1 MTRNL
6 PWQKPNPVKN
16 YYPVPKVICQLGLS
30 PGEIAVY
37 SFLLFCEDRKT
48 YQCYP
53 SYRTIGD
60 AVGMS
65 RNTVCKYV
73 RSLEEKGLVRTERT
87 TVTLKDGRK
96 RNGSLLYT
104 LLPVEQALAQHNQH
118 QLHLAEMAAERHRA
132 QQKLA
137 AQNTLIPSAYCNQ
150 FSGDTG
156 IMHKVLSAQTTDGL
170 KFVVKYDS
178 STKMWKPA
186 EEVKQMAIWVT
197 CDKHET
203 PTPEMPMYGDPVC
216 H

>member
-1 MTRNL
+1 MTRTL
-6 PWQKPNPVKN
+6 PWQKPDPVKN

-73 RSLEEKGLVRTERT
+73 RSLEEKGLIRTERT
-87 TVTLKDGRK
+87 SIVLKNGRK

-104 LLPVEQALAQHNQH
+104 ILPVEQVLAQHNQH

-137 AQNTLIPSAYCNQ
+137 AQATEPPCSPL
-150 FSGDTG
+150 
-156 IMHKVLSAQTTDGL
+156 
-170 KFVVKYDS
+170 
-178 STKMWKPA
+178 
-186 EEVKQMAIWVT
+186 
-197 CDKHET
+197 
-203 PTPEMPMYGDPVC
+203 
-216 H
+216 

>member
-1 MTRNL
+1 MTRTL
-6 PWQKPNPVKN
+6 PWQKPNPAKN

-73 RSLEEKGLVRTERT
+73 RSLEEKGLIRTERT
-87 TVTLKDGRK
+87 SIVLRNGRK

-104 LLPVEQALAQHNQH
+104 ILP
-118 QLHLAEMAAERHRA
+118 
-132 QQKLA
+132 
-137 AQNTLIPSAYCNQ
+137 IQ
-150 FSGDTG
+150 FSIDQFYQRQMDAVDRATERQRVTRL
-156 IMHKVLSAQTTDGL
+156 MEQTS
-170 KFVVKYDS
+170 V
-178 STKMWKPA
+178 
-186 EEVKQMAIWVT
+186 
-197 CDKHET
+197 
-203 PTPEMPMYGDPVC
+203 
-216 H
+216 

>member
-1 MTRNL
+1 MTHAL
-6 PWQKPNPVKN
+6 PWQKPAPAKN

-73 RSLEEKGLVRTERT
+73 RSLEEKGLIRTERT

-104 LLPVEQALAQHNQH
+104 ILPPEQAVEQFNRQQLAK
-118 QLHLAEMAAERHRA
+118 AEAAAERRRI
-132 QQKLA
+132 QEKLA
-137 AQNTLIPSAYCNQ
+137 RHA
-150 FSGDTG
+150 
-156 IMHKVLSAQTTDGL
+156 
-170 KFVVKYDS
+170 
-178 STKMWKPA
+178 A
-186 EEVKQMAIWVT
+186 EA
-197 CDKHET
+197 
-203 PTPEMPMYGDPVC
+203 PRSPL
-216 H
+216 

>member
-1 MTRNL
+1 MTRTL
-6 PWQKPNPVKN
+6 PWQKPDPVKN

-53 SYRTIGD
+53 SYRTIGE

-73 RSLEEKGLVRTERT
+73 RSLEEKGLIRTERT

-104 LLPVEQALAQHNQH
+104 LLPWRQAVEQFYQRQLAM
-118 QLHLAEMAAERHRA
+118 AEVATERQRV
-132 QQKLA
+132 QEKLA
-137 AQNTLIPSAYCNQ
+137 AQATEHPCSPL
-150 FSGDTG
+150 
-156 IMHKVLSAQTTDGL
+156 
-170 KFVVKYDS
+170 
-178 STKMWKPA
+178 
-186 EEVKQMAIWVT
+186 
-197 CDKHET
+197 
-203 PTPEMPMYGDPVC
+203 
-216 H
+216 

>member
-1 MTRNL
+1 MTHTL
-6 PWQKPNPVKN
+6 PWQKPAPAKN

-65 RNTVCKYV
+65 RNTVAKYV
-73 RSLEEKGLVRTERT
+73 RQLEEKGLIRTEHT

-104 LLPVEQALAQHNQH
+104 ILPPEQAVEQFNRQQLAK
-118 QLHLAEMAAERHRA
+118 AEAAAERRRI
-132 QQKLA
+132 QEKLA
-137 AQNTLIPSAYCNQ
+137 RQA
-150 FSGDTG
+150 
-156 IMHKVLSAQTTDGL
+156 
-170 KFVVKYDS
+170 
-178 STKMWKPA
+178 A
-186 EEVKQMAIWVT
+186 EA
-197 CDKHET
+197 
-203 PTPEMPMYGDPVC
+203 PRSPL
-216 H
+216 

>member
-1 MTRNL
+1 MTRTL
-6 PWQKPNPVKN
+6 PWQKPNPAKN

-73 RSLEEKGLVRTERT
+73 RSLEEKGLIRTERT
-87 TVTLKDGRK
+87 SIVLKNGRK

-104 LLPVEQALAQHNQH
+104 LLPWKQAVDQFHQRQLAMVEA
-118 QLHLAEMAAERHRA
+118 AAERQQV

-137 AQNTLIPSAYCNQ
+137 EQDNS
-150 FSGDTG
+150 
-156 IMHKVLSAQTTDGL
+156 MHGGEAV
-170 KFVVKYDS
+170 
-178 STKMWKPA
+178 
-186 EEVKQMAIWVT
+186 
-197 CDKHET
+197 
-203 PTPEMPMYGDPVC
+203 
-216 H
+216 

>member
-1 MTRNL
+1 MTHAL
-6 PWQKPNPVKN
+6 PWQKPAPAKN

-73 RSLEEKGLVRTERT
+73 RSLEEKGLIRTERT

-104 LLPVEQALAQHNQH
+104 ILPPEQAVEQFNRQQLAK
-118 QLHLAEMAAERHRA
+118 AEAAAERRRI
-132 QQKLA
+132 QDKLA
-137 AQNTLIPSAYCNQ
+137 RQAAEAPPSP
-150 FSGDTG
+150 
-156 IMHKVLSAQTTDGL
+156 L
-170 KFVVKYDS
+170 
-178 STKMWKPA
+178 
-186 EEVKQMAIWVT
+186 
-197 CDKHET
+197 
-203 PTPEMPMYGDPVC
+203 
-216 H
+216 

>member
-1 MTRNL
+1 MTRPL
-6 PWQKPNPVKN
+6 PWQKPASAKN

-73 RSLEEKGLVRTERT
+73 RSLEEKGLIRTERT
-87 TVTLKDGRK
+87 SIVLKNGRK

-104 LLPVEQALAQHNQH
+104 LLPWRQAVEQFHQH
-118 QLHLAEMAAERHRA
+118 QLAMAESAVERQRVQEKLAE
-132 QQKLA
+132 Q
-137 AQNTLIPSAYCNQ
+137 
-150 FSGDTG
+150 DTPNEPPCSP
-156 IMHKVLSAQTTDGL
+156 L
-170 KFVVKYDS
+170 
-178 STKMWKPA
+178 
-186 EEVKQMAIWVT
+186 
-197 CDKHET
+197 
-203 PTPEMPMYGDPVC
+203 
-216 H
+216 

>member
-1 MTRNL
+1 MTRTL
-6 PWQKPNPVKN
+6 PWQKPDPVKN

-53 SYRTIGD
+53 SYRTIGE

-73 RSLEEKGLVRTERT
+73 RSLEEKGLIRTERT

-104 LLPVEQALAQHNQH
+104 ILPLEQVLEQHNQH

-137 AQNTLIPSAYCNQ
+137 AQNDMMREGEA
-150 FSGDTG
+150 
-156 IMHKVLSAQTTDGL
+156 V
-170 KFVVKYDS
+170 
-178 STKMWKPA
+178 
-186 EEVKQMAIWVT
+186 
-197 CDKHET
+197 
-203 PTPEMPMYGDPVC
+203 
-216 H
+216 

>member
-1 MTRNL
+1 MTHTL
-6 PWQKPNPVKN
+6 PWQKPAPAKN

-65 RNTVCKYV
+65 RNTVAKYV
-73 RSLEEKGLVRTERT
+73 RQLEEKGLIRTERT

-104 LLPVEQALAQHNQH
+104 ILPPEQAVEQFNRQQLAKAEATAERRRIQEK
-118 QLHLAEMAAERHRA
+118 LARQAAEAPRSP
-132 QQKLA
+132 L
-137 AQNTLIPSAYCNQ
+137 
-150 FSGDTG
+150 
-156 IMHKVLSAQTTDGL
+156 
-170 KFVVKYDS
+170 
-178 STKMWKPA
+178 
-186 EEVKQMAIWVT
+186 
-197 CDKHET
+197 
-203 PTPEMPMYGDPVC
+203 
-216 H
+216 

>member
-1 MTRNL
+1 MTRTL
-6 PWQKPNPVKN
+6 PWQKPDPAKN
-16 YYPVPKVICQLGLS
+16 YYPVPKAICQLGLS

-73 RSLEEKGLVRTERT
+73 RSLEEKGLIRTERT

-104 LLPVEQALAQHNQH
+104 ILPLEQILEQHNQH

-137 AQNTLIPSAYCNQ
+137 AQATEPPCSPL
-150 FSGDTG
+150 
-156 IMHKVLSAQTTDGL
+156 
-170 KFVVKYDS
+170 
-178 STKMWKPA
+178 
-186 EEVKQMAIWVT
+186 
-197 CDKHET
+197 
-203 PTPEMPMYGDPVC
+203 
-216 H
+216 

>member
-1 MTRNL
+1 MTHTL
-6 PWQKPNPVKN
+6 PWQKPDPVKN

-53 SYRTIGD
+53 SYRTIGE

-73 RSLEEKGLVRTERT
+73 RSLEEKGLIRTERT

-104 LLPVEQALAQHNQH
+104 LLPWRQAVEQFYQRQLAM
-118 QLHLAEMAAERHRA
+118 AEAATKRQRVQE
-132 QQKLA
+132 KLA
-137 AQNTLIPSAYCNQ
+137 AQATEHPCSCLLYTSPSPR
-150 FSGDTG
+150 D
-156 IMHKVLSAQTTDGL
+156 
-170 KFVVKYDS
+170 
-178 STKMWKPA
+178 
-186 EEVKQMAIWVT
+186 
-197 CDKHET
+197 
-203 PTPEMPMYGDPVC
+203 
-216 H
+216 